1 MDEGRKKLIYLVA
14 GMFLVR
20 RLAGLDPRP
29 SPAREN
35 AFRDAI
41 DNALELNPESYLRDV
56 LSRIADLFALESL
69 RRKPKGPCVVDLF
82 SLSTQLSPNAYRIL
96 GMLHFFLT
104 PAQRYHA
111 PFESTAVRLD

>member
-20 RLAGLDPRP
+20 RLAGLDRQP

-41 DNALELNPESYLRDV
+41 DNAVELMR
-56 LSRIADLFALESL
+56 
-69 RRKPKGPCVVDLF
+69 
-82 SLSTQLSPNAYRIL
+82 
-96 GMLHFFLT
+96 
-104 PAQRYHA
+104 
-111 PFESTAVRLD
+111 RLDARFPSVAKPR

>member
-20 RLAGLDPRP
+20 RLAGLDRRP

-41 DNALELNPESYLRDV
+41 DNAEELMR
-56 LSRIADLFALESL
+56 RIDARFPNSQY
-69 RRKPKGPCVVDLF
+69 PKN
-82 SLSTQLSPNAYRIL
+82 TK
-96 GMLHFFLT
+96 
-104 PAQRYHA
+104 
-111 PFESTAVRLD
+111 

>member
-20 RLAGLDPRP
+20 RLAGLDRRP

-41 DNALELNPESYLRDV
+41 DNAVELMR
-56 LSRIADLFALESL
+56 RIDARF
-69 RRKPKGPCVVDLF
+69 P
-82 SLSTQLSPNAYRIL
+82 
-96 GMLHFFLT
+96 
-104 PAQRYHA
+104 
-111 PFESTAVRLD
+111 STAKGR

>member
-20 RLAGLDPRP
+20 RLAGLDRPP

-41 DNALELNPESYLRDV
+41 DNAAELMR
-56 LSRIADLFALESL
+56 RIDARF
-69 RRKPKGPCVVDLF
+69 PP
-82 SLSTQLSPNAYRIL
+82 
-96 GMLHFFLT
+96 
-104 PAQRYHA
+104 
-111 PFESTAVRLD
+111 TAKS